1 VSTAGG
7 QDQEG
12 TDTTVPSWVTLPD
25 DLTAAASDAAPAT
38 AEQLRAAADRIVE
51 LEEEVLA
58 LRKEADRYKWAI
70 VGHRGAKDFN
80 GNKDDTDRRLW
91 THVADVPWGKPIKG
105 DG

>member
-1 VSTAGG
+1 MSDFT
-7 QDQEG
+7 
-12 TDTTVPSWVTLPD
+12 TLPD
-25 DLTAAASDAAPAT
+25 RLEASGTDLDREAA
-38 AEQLRAAADRIVE
+38 ERIVE
-51 LEEEVLA
+51 LEAEVLA
-58 LRKEADRYKWAI
+58 LRKDADRLKWAI

>member
-1 VSTAGG
+1 
-7 QDQEG
+7 
-12 TDTTVPSWVTLPD
+12 VTPEQRTSLPD
-25 DLTAAASDAAPAT
+25 DLLAARDAAELGKVFDVGLLA
-38 AEQLRAAADRIVE
+38 LAADRICE
-51 LEEEVLA
+51 LEAEVLA
-58 LRKEADRYKWAI
+58 LRKDADRLKWAI

>member
-1 VSTAGG
+1 MSDFT
-7 QDQEG
+7 
-12 TDTTVPSWVTLPD
+12 TLPD
-25 DLTAAASDAAPAT
+25 RLEASGTDLDREAA
-38 AEQLRAAADRIVE
+38 ERIVE
-51 LEEEVLA
+51 LEAEVLA
-58 LRKEADRYKWAI
+58 LRKEADSYKWAI

>member
-1 VSTAGG
+1 MSDFT
-7 QDQEG
+7 
-12 TDTTVPSWVTLPD
+12 TLPD
-25 DLTAAASDAAPAT
+25 RLEASGTDLDREAA
-38 AEQLRAAADRIVE
+38 ERIVE
-51 LEEEVLA
+51 LEAEVLA

>member
-1 VSTAGG
+1 MSDFT
-7 QDQEG
+7 
-12 TDTTVPSWVTLPD
+12 TLPD
-25 DLTAAASDAAPAT
+25 RLDASGTDLDREAA
-38 AEQLRAAADRIVE
+38 ERIVE
-51 LEEEVLA
+51 LEAEVLA